1 MRPFTTLAAL
11 SVASVVALSGVGCTT
26 RSQVFDGYSEDQ
38 LWTAMVATARS
49 PVYDDWKV
57 SDNEVY
63 IDEDARRIEIYR
75 VLKRTFVSPF
85 SDPRRESEEWK
96 LQIVLARDEE
106 LGQPLVDFTARQ
118 MDVPAH
124 VWDEA
129 DRYFMQVRT
138 LLGPVKP
145 PATDPATAS
154 EPTPMPPPLDEEK
167 RDAKPAAA
175 DAPATPGVEQPLTE
189 PTTPP
194 AAAPEPLPEP
204 LPERG

>member
-26 RSQVFDGYSEDQ
+26 RSQIFDGYSEDQ

-63 IDEDARRIEIYR
+63 IDEDARRIEIFR
-75 VLKRTFVSPF
+75 VLRRTFVSPY

-145 PATDPATAS
+145 PTTEPAAA

-167 RDAKPAAA
+167 SD
-175 DAPATPGVEQPLTE
+175 ATPAEATEPAVAPGAEQPLAE

-194 AAAPEPLPEP
+194 AAAPEPLPE
-204 LPERG
+204 RG